1 MSDGSISSVYR
12 RRRLTLYET
21 FEFDSDDARSNLT
34 TIKNAFEAHCIGEV
48 NVVYERYV
56 LYQRVQENGETFDNF
71 LSDLRKLVKTC
82 DFGAV
87 EDSTI
92 RDRIVMGIRD
102 DTTRRKL
109 LQTRQLDLKT
119 AIDICRASESAA
131 KHLRAMSKPDDVHA
145 VRVDKQRDRDA
156 TSRARSSSRKPFN
169 RRRPPTPTRRC
180 QYCGRQHNAN
190 KSSCPAYG
198 KTCKICGRRNHFA
211 SVCRSKDKSTVNEL
225 EAGLTD
231 DEVLALHR
239 EQRPSRWYSRLH
251 VAGRSVR
258 FLLDCGATV
267 NLLPASLVKQLGA
280 AASNAVRPLDSN
292 LRMFDN
298 SYLQTDGIIT
308 LTVKHPTTSDRA
320 Y

>member
-1 MSDGSISSVYR
+1 MATASSQIPVPAPL
-12 RRRLTLYET
+12 RLTGNLAGDWKRFRGQWNNYAKAVKLHTESAECQTAVFLACIGADAYALYET

-34 TIKNAFEAHCIGEV
+34 TIKNAFEAHCIGEI

-156 TSRARSSSRKPFN
+156 TSRA
-169 RRRPPTPTRRC
+169 
-180 QYCGRQHNAN
+180 
-190 KSSCPAYG
+190 
-198 KTCKICGRRNHFA
+198 
-211 SVCRSKDKSTVNEL
+211 
-225 EAGLTD
+225 
-231 DEVLALHR
+231 
-239 EQRPSRWYSRLH
+239 
-251 VAGRSVR
+251 
-258 FLLDCGATV
+258 
-267 NLLPASLVKQLGA
+267 
-280 AASNAVRPLDSN
+280 
-292 LRMFDN
+292 
-298 SYLQTDGIIT
+298 
-308 LTVKHPTTSDRA
+308 
-320 Y
+320 